1 MTLCW
6 SRHQYVELV
15 RDQTIAT
22 WLQCHRHA
30 FEWFHGVPAR
40 LIIDNPKCAIIRACL
55 YEPNV
60 QRAYAQCAEGY
71 GFRIDPCPPRD
82 PQKKGIV
89 ESGVKYVKNSFGP
102 LPDFRDLADANRQV
116 RAWVMAE
123 AGIRIHGRPG
133 VPVSRPCP
141 RPPRSRPPT
150 PPAARPAGVAS
161 GAPARAPASAR
172 CQSTT
177 RPGLTLT
184 SVSYD
189 RLRASLRSE
198 APTDHGGRGR
208 ALPGARSANSARR
221 HAALLP
227 GAGHR
232 ARGTARGHCGLHVQP
247 WGWTPTDVDA
257 EATDQSAGL
266 DRCRTGTA
274 ALGLW
279 WQEGDAGTRR
289 PPRKRKYSSPEVT

>member
-102 LPDFRDLADANRQV
+102 LRDFRDLADANRQV

-184 SVSYD
+184 SA
-189 RLRASLRSE
+189 LRGILRS
-198 APTDHGGRGR
+198 ATGI
-208 ALPGARSANSARR
+208 SAI
-221 HAALLP
+221 
-227 GAGHR
+227 
-232 ARGTARGHCGLHVQP
+232 RGTHRSRRP
-247 WGWTPTDVDA
+247 R
-257 EATDQSAGL
+257 QSATWRTICKQRSPPRCATARCWPPSQRDGSRPLWTSRSTLGL
-266 DRCRTGTA
+266 DA
-274 ALGLW
+274 Y
-279 WQEGDAGTRR
+279 RR
-289 PPRKRKYSSPEVT
+289 RR